1 MTDDDPNKPVLLLS
15 CANEFEAEL
24 RASALRA
31 EGIEV
36 RTVTAAASAL
46 WHIGPATG
54 YPYHV
59 FVRSADVERARA
71 VISENADAARRG
83 MMDFKDQQ
91 ADDAESGNAS
101 LEVRREMEP
110 LSGATAFILGL
121 AMGLLTVFIPI
132 TLSAL
137 VNAPFSRP
145 ERAIFG
151 ALWVLFFG
159 MVAYVL
165 RERFPVSAR
174 GEVAERDD
182 GVTRTHFRDSRLALV
197 GWFVLGAA
205 FFGPTTFFFIGILLL
220 PVINLLRAHTAAAD
234 AIVITA
240 WCLLCGILTVR
251 HALGRQRARR
261 EERDTPKLAR

>member
-1 MTDDDPNKPVLLLS
+1 MDDDPDKPVLLLS

-24 RASALRA
+24 RASTLRA
-31 EGIEV
+31 AGVEV

-59 FVRSADVERARA
+59 FVRSADVERAKA
-71 VISENADAARRG
+71 ILTENADAARRG
-83 MMDFKDQQ
+83 MMDFEDQQ
-91 ADDAESGNAS
+91 ADAAEADRGS
-101 LEVRREMEP
+101 LEARREQEP

-121 AMGLLTVFIPI
+121 AAGLLTLFIPI

-137 VNAPFSRP
+137 LSAPFSRS
-145 ERAIFG
+145 EQTVFG

-174 GEVAERDD
+174 DELTERDD
-182 GVTRTHFRDSRLALV
+182 GVTRTHFRDSRIGLL
-197 GWFVLGAA
+197 GWFVLGTAL
-205 FFGPTTFFFIGILLL
+205 FGPITFLFIGILLL
-220 PVINLLRAHTAAAD
+220 PVINLLGARTFTAVV
-234 AIVITA
+234 IVFTA
-240 WCLLCGILTVR
+240 WCLLCGFFTAR

-261 EERDTPKLAR
+261 EERNAPRLAR